1 MKNRENTK
9 RVTKY
14 SKRKP
19 PIDISETKRFEKFSM
34 QIGTEPYSLLGIG
47 ERCKAKGCGQPV
59 YDGKLGLCS
68 YHRMNEA
75 QKAFEDKQAQ
85 GTAATGRGRG
95 LNQPGR

>member
-9 RVTKY
+9 RVNKY
-14 SKRKP
+14 LKKKP

-68 YHRMNEA
+68 YHRMNKA
-75 QKAFEDKQAQ
+75 QKAFEDNRLRARQQLA
-85 GTAATGRGRG
+85 GGEG
-95 LNQPGR
+95 